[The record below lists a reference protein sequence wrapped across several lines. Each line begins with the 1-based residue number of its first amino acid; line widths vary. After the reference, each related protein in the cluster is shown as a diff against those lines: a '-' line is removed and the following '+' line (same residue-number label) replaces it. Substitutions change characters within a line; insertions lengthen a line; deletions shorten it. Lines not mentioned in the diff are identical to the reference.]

1 MVAGS
6 DWNRADLL
14 FCCYEKICCYN
25 PGMTEQKDSPPLSI
39 PYATPGLDP
48 EKKLQALILM
58 ILFLVGGAVLIFLIS
73 GVSWQA
79 VAAIAC
85 LSAACIAA
93 AFVLTRI

>member
-1 MVAGS
+1 MVATCGG
-6 DWNRADLL
+6 NRADLL
-14 FCCYEKICCYN
+14 FCCLGKICCYN
-25 PGMTEQKDSPPLSI
+25 SVMTEQKDSPPITI

-48 EKKLQALILM
+48 EKKMQALVLM

-79 VAAIAC
+79 VAVIAC

-93 AFVLTRI
+93 SFFLTRI